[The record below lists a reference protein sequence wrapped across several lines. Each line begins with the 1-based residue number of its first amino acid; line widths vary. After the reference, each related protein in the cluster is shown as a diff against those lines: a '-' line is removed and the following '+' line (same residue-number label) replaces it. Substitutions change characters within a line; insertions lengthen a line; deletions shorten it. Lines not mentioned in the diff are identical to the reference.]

1 VSGTDL
7 GAPGRA
13 PDPRAPPVVSDARSP
28 AAFGTSPAALA
39 RHYDLPAA
47 FFELWL
53 GPELVYSCARWDP
66 DDDEDTLERAQWR
79 KIDHFATAV
88 EVRGGRV
95 LDVGCGWGG
104 TADRLCAVHGAATVV
119 GLTPSPAQA
128 AMAASRVGPGVTIRE
143 QSWSDHQP
151 DAPYD
156 AIVCIEASEHFAR
169 DGLGVE
175 EKVAAYRAFFT
186 RCASWLRPGGRLGLQ
201 AICLDNAG
209 HRESLSGDGA
219 INALIRAEIFPESMS
234 SSLSELVLGWET
246 DFRLVSFAA
255 EPDHYVRTFQAW
267 SSALRAAADRA
278 EELVGPGVQRRFA
291 RYFAA
296 GRALFRLRQQ
306 TLYRIVLSR
315 RPEPKRWV
323 APPAPSPADPPPAAE
338 TAIEPVTAPRSG
350 TSAPAIRAHY
360 DLSNEFYALWLGPSM
375 SYSSGRWTEG
385 TPDDGAAQAEK
396 VAFFAAR
403 LGVAAG
409 RLLDVGC
416 GWAAQLRPMVEQHG
430 VAEGV
435 GLTLSDAQAAWVSER
450 PVARTEVR
458 LESWVDHDPAQRY
471 DAIMSF
477 GAFEHFARDGTTG
490 DARVCAYRAFFA
502 RCFGWLP
509 EGGRLGLE
517 TIAHDDAPDTDT
529 PLGRGP
535 LGDFVLGLYPESLSP
550 HLCEIVLGFEP
561 YFLVRELRADG
572 RDFGR
577 TIHAWL
583 ETLVAHRAEA
593 EALVGVDTYR
603 RFKTYLAASE
613 VQFRLRAITNYR
625 LVLERRPAQRR

>member
-7 GAPGRA
+7 EASGALR
-13 PDPRAPPVVSDARSP
+13 DAREPSASSGRSP
-28 AAFGTSPAALA
+28 TAFGTSPAALA
-39 RHYDLPAA
+39 RHYDLPAE
-47 FFELWL
+47 FFALWL
-53 GPELVYSCARWDP
+53 GPELVYSCARWEP
-66 DDDEDTLERAQWR
+66 DDAEDTLERAQHR
-79 KIDHFATAV
+79 KIDHFANALG
-88 EVRGGRV
+88 VRGGRV

-104 TADRLCAVHGAATVV
+104 TADRLCAIHGAAAVV
-119 GLTPSPAQA
+119 GLTPSPGQA
-128 AMAASRVGPGVTIRE
+128 ALAASRVGPGVTIRE
-143 QSWSDHQP
+143 ERWSDHEP

-169 DGLGVE
+169 DGLAVDD
-175 EKVAAYRAFFT
+175 KVAAYRAFFG
-186 RCASWLRPGGRLGLQ
+186 RAAAWLRPGGRLGLQ

-209 HRESLSGDGA
+209 PEESLSGAGA
-219 INALIRAEIFPESMS
+219 INDLIRSEIFPESMS

-246 DFRLVSFAA
+246 DFRLESFLA

-278 EELVGPGVQRRFA
+278 EDLVGPEVHRRFA

-296 GRALFRLRQQ
+296 SRALFRLRQQ
-306 TLYRIVLSR
+306 TLHRIVLTR

-323 APPAPSPADPPPAAE
+323 TPPGPTGEAPAEPATQAPADLATPPGA
-338 TAIEPVTAPRSG
+338 
-350 TSAPAIRAHY
+350 SASAVRAHY
-360 DLSNEFYALWLGPSM
+360 DLSNDFYALWLGPSM

-396 VAFFAAR
+396 VAFFADR
-403 LGVAAG
+403 LGVAGG

-430 VAEGV
+430 VAEAV
-435 GLTLSDAQAAWVSER
+435 GLTLSDAQAAWVGER
-450 PVARTEVR
+450 RVPRTEVR
-458 LESWVDHDPAQRY
+458 LESWLDHDPAERY

-490 DARVCAYRAFFA
+490 DARVRAYRDFFA
-502 RCFGWLP
+502 RCFGWLS

-517 TIAHDDAPDTDT
+517 TIAHDDAPDTSA

-583 ETLVAHRAEA
+583 AALVAHRAEA
-593 EALVGVDTYR
+593 EAAVGAATYR

-625 LVLERRPAQRR
+625 LVLERRPSVRR

>member
-1 VSGTDL
+1 MSGTDL
-7 GAPGRA
+7 HASGRPPGAHDPSTPGA
-13 PDPRAPPVVSDARSP
+13 CPPSTP
-28 AAFGTSPAALA
+28 GTSPAALA
-39 RHYDLPAA
+39 RHYDLPAE
-47 FFELWL
+47 FFALWL
-53 GPELVYSCARWDP
+53 GPELVYSCARWEPEDP
-66 DDDEDTLERAQWR
+66 ADTLERAQHR
-79 KIDHFATAV
+79 KVDHFATALG
-88 EVRGGRV
+88 VRGGRV

-104 TADRLCAVHGAATVV
+104 AADRLQTVHGAAAVV
-119 GLTPSPAQA
+119 GLTPSPGQA
-128 AMAASRVGPGVTIRE
+128 ALAASRVGSGVTIRE
-143 QSWSDHQP
+143 QSWSDHEP
-151 DAPYD
+151 EGPYD

-169 DGLGVE
+169 DGLAVE
-175 EKVAAYRAFFT
+175 DKVAAYRAFFE
-186 RCASWLRPGGRLGLQ
+186 RAASWLRPGGRLGLQ

-209 HRESLSGDGA
+209 HQESLSGGGA
-219 INALIRAEIFPESMS
+219 INDLIRSEIFPESMS

-246 DFRLVSFAA
+246 DFRVEAFLA
-255 EPDHYVRTFQAW
+255 EPEHYVRTFQAW
-267 SSALRAAADRA
+267 SSALRANAGRAD
-278 EELVGPGVQRRFA
+278 ELVGPEVHRRFA

-296 GRALFRLRQQ
+296 SRALFRLRQQ

-323 APPAPSPADPPPAAE
+323 SPPAPADPAPPVPPTVADPA
-338 TAIEPVTAPRSG
+338 TGPGS
-350 TSAPAIRAHY
+350 SAPAIQAHY

-396 VAFFAAR
+396 VAYFAAR
-403 LGVAAG
+403 LDVAGG

-416 GWAAQLRPMVEQHG
+416 GWAAQLRPMVERHG

-435 GLTLSDAQAAWVSER
+435 GLTMSDAQAAWVSER
-450 PVARTEVR
+450 RVPRTEVR

-490 DARVCAYRAFFA
+490 DARVRAYRAFFA

-509 EGGRLGLE
+509 EGGCLGLE
-517 TIAHDDAPDTDT
+517 TIAHDDAPDTSA

-577 TIHAWL
+577 TIHRWL
-583 ETLVAHRAEA
+583 ARLVAHRAEA
-593 EALVGVDTYR
+593 EAAVGAATYR

-625 LVLERRPAQRR
+625 LVLERRPAVRR